1 MLYCP
6 CQPNPIS
13 IMKEVIFIN
22 TNRSGYS
29 VDQIYST
36 LTVEELINLLSEFDP
51 ESKVY
56 LRNDNGYTFGSVSYE
71 DIFSEEVEENE

>member
-1 MLYCP
+1 
-6 CQPNPIS
+6 
-13 IMKEVIFIN
+13 MKEIVFIN

-36 LTVEELINLLSEFDP
+36 LTVEELINHLSEFDP
-51 ESKVY
+51 NSKVY

-71 DIFSEEVEENE
+71 DIISEEVEENE

>member
-1 MLYCP
+1 MSLST
-6 CQPNPIS
+6 QSNQD
-13 IMKEVIFIN
+13 MKEVIFIN

>member
-1 MLYCP
+1 MSLST
-6 CQPNPIS
+6 QSNQD
-13 IMKEVIFIN
+13 MKEVIFIN

-36 LTVEELINLLSEFDP
+36 LTVEELINYLSEFDP

-56 LRNDNGYTFGSVSYE
+56 LRNDNGYTFGSISYE

>member
-1 MLYCP
+1 
-6 CQPNPIS
+6 
-13 IMKEVIFIN
+13 MKEIVFIN

-36 LTVEELINLLSEFDP
+36 LTVEELINHLSEFDP
-51 ESKVY
+51 NSKVY

-71 DIFSEEVEENE
+71 DIFSEEIEENE

>member
-1 MLYCP
+1 
-6 CQPNPIS
+6 
-13 IMKEVIFIN
+13 MKEIVFIN

-36 LTVEELINLLSEFDP
+36 LTVEELINHLSEFDP

-71 DIFSEEVEENE
+71 DIISEEVEENE